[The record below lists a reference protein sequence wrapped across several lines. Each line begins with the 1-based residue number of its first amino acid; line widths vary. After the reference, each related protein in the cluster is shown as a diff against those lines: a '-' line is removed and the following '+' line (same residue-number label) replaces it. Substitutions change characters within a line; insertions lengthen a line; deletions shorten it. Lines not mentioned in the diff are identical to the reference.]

1 MSVFF
6 TVSICCL
13 MSVILRQGI
22 LFYASG
28 RVVHGFGRG
37 SKKLGIPTANLEE
50 AVVARLPDA
59 IKTGIYFGWA
69 RVDDGPV
76 YKAVVSIGLNPYFKN
91 SKRSFEAH
99 LLHQFDEDFYDSFI
113 QLVILKYHRPERDFE
128 SLDALI
134 RCIHEDIQSASRY
147 LDLPMSVEWTDLKHF
162 RSGSE
167 TNREQT

>member
-1 MSVFF
+1 
-6 TVSICCL
+6 

-37 SKKLGIPTANLEE
+37 SKKLGIPTGEFYWFPMEIVSSVLNNLIANLEE

-128 SLDALI
+128 SLDGGIIFVA
-134 RCIHEDIQSASRY
+134 E
-147 LDLPMSVEWTDLKHF
+147 EF
-162 RSGSE
+162 
-167 TNREQT
+167 